1 MKLMKLSRK
10 KLILLI
16 LAMLVFAIV
25 LFGVIYHQTSLW
37 KPEQSLI
44 TLLPESPIC
53 YLTFKDLKGT
63 IKTFNNGEFG
73 KQAAKMPILSH
84 IKKQL
89 WWRELVYQKQFWE
102 YEMGGRL
109 DLAAFNGHFGKE
121 AILALYEKE
130 GEVSFLLIT
139 ELGGKEKLA
148 IEAVTATEA
157 IDPRYE
163 RIQTEY
169 EASDNE
175 KFTINTI
182 TGFPLDFSYAFIG
195 KIGMLSLNPL
205 LLAEVIDIYGGK
217 KRNFLAK
224 HPKREAIQESYEND
238 SNTGYIDIA
247 QLTKLLKSL
256 ELNIGEIIGQ
266 TSSATGTSNY
276 LTFGNKN
283 EDGTIMSK
291 IRIGDTG
298 KSNHAIYDKQHKH
311 AFIPHQTA
319 LVIYNPQQ
327 DLGVLWETLNEF
339 LRIEIEPTNSGFS
352 NLMGQE
358 MTLEMISIRKEQ
370 FLRLPSFV
378 IHIPIKRETE
388 FIDAINE
395 QKQNGISVAGKSVDF
410 LQQQTYDGIS
420 IQPIRLRLN
429 LLLSLTGAYAVVDN
443 DFYFSTTIS
452 GLESVLDTRLV
463 NGSSLS
469 DVVFSK
475 DKDVVQTY
483 IQPDVL
489 IHEIKRYLP
498 TISLLVSLSG
508 MKMDSK
514 MTDHI
519 RQNLFPL
526 ESLGPIAIDVRN
538 SEKGVDTEI
547 RIKFEK

>member
-10 KLILLI
+10 KLIFLI

-25 LFGVIYHQTSLW
+25 LFGVVYHQTSLW

-63 IKTFNNGEFG
+63 INTFNSSEFG
-73 KQAAKMPILSH
+73 KQTAKMPILSY

-89 WWRELVYQKQFWE
+89 WWRELFYQKQVWE

-121 AILALYEKE
+121 VILALYENE
-130 GEVSFLLIT
+130 GEMSFLLIT
-139 ELGGKEKLA
+139 EIGGKEKLA

-169 EASDNE
+169 EG
-175 KFTINTI
+175 FTINTI
-182 TGFPLDFSYAFIG
+182 TGFPLDFSYTFIG
-195 KIGMLSLNPL
+195 KIGILSLNPL
-205 LLAEVIDIYGGK
+205 LLAEVIDIYGDK

-224 HPKREAIQESYEND
+224 HPKRETIQESYEND
-238 SNTGYIDIA
+238 TNTGYVDIA

-256 ELNIGEIIGQ
+256 ELNIGELIAQ
-266 TSSATGTSNY
+266 TSPTTGTSNY
-276 LTFGNKN
+276 LTFGNRS
-283 EDGTIMSK
+283 EDGTIISN
-291 IRIGDTG
+291 IRVGDTG
-298 KSNHAIYDKQHKH
+298 KSNHVEPDKQRTHS
-311 AFIPHQTA
+311 FIPNQTA
-319 LVIYNPQQ
+319 LAIYNPQQ
-327 DLGVLWETLNEF
+327 DLGVLWETLNDS
-339 LRIEIEPTNSGFS
+339 LQIEIEETNSQFS
-352 NLMGQE
+352 NLMRQE
-358 MTLEMISIRKEQ
+358 MTLELISIRPEQ

-378 IHIPIKRETE
+378 LHIPIKRKTE
-388 FIDAINE
+388 FIDAIHE
-395 QKQNGISVAGKSVDF
+395 QRMHGISVAGKSVEF
-410 LQQQTYDGIS
+410 LQQQTYNGIN

-429 LLLSLTGAYAVVDN
+429 LLLSLTGAYAIVDN

-452 GLESVLDTRLV
+452 GLESVLDTRTST
-463 NGSSLS
+463 GSALS

-508 MKMDSK
+508 QKMDSK
-514 MTDHI
+514 MTNQI
-519 RQNLFPL
+519 SENLFPL
-526 ESLGPIAIDVRN
+526 ESLGPVAIDVRN

-547 RIKFEK
+547 RVKLEK

>member
-16 LAMLVFAIV
+16 LAILVLAIV

-63 IKTFNNGEFG
+63 IKTFNGSEFG
-73 KQAAKMPILSH
+73 KQVAKMPILSH

-89 WWRELVYQKQFWE
+89 WWRELVYQKQIWE

-109 DLAAFNGHFGKE
+109 DLGAFNGHFGKE
-121 AILALYEKE
+121 AILALYENE

-139 ELGGKEKLA
+139 EIGGKEKLA

-169 EASDNE
+169 EG
-175 KFTINTI
+175 FTINTI
-182 TGFPLDFSYAFIG
+182 TGFPLNFSYTFIG

-205 LLAEVIDIYGGK
+205 LLAEVIDIYGDK
-217 KRNFLAK
+217 KSNFLAK

-238 SNTGYIDIA
+238 SNTGYVDIA

-266 TSSATGTSNY
+266 ASSATDTTNY
-276 LTFGNKN
+276 LTFGNRN
-283 EDGTIMSK
+283 EDGTIISN
-291 IRIGDTG
+291 IRVGDTG
-298 KSNHAIYDKQHKH
+298 KLNHAKLGKQLTHS
-311 AFIPHQTA
+311 FIPNQTA
-319 LVIYNPQQ
+319 LVTYNPEQ
-327 DLGVLWETLNEF
+327 DLGVLWETLNDY

-358 MTLEMISIRKEQ
+358 MTLELISIRKEQ

-378 IHIPIKRETE
+378 VQIPIKRKTE

-395 QKQNGISVAGKSVDF
+395 RRKNGISVAGKSVEF
-410 LQQQTYDGIS
+410 LQQQTYGGIS

-452 GLESVLDTRLV
+452 GLESILDTRSV
-463 NGSSLS
+463 NADTLS

-475 DKDVVQTY
+475 DRDVVQTY

-508 MKMDSK
+508 QKMDSK

-519 RQNLFPL
+519 RENLFPL

-547 RIKFEK
+547 RIKLEK

>member
-1 MKLMKLSRK
+1 MKFMKLSRK

-16 LAMLVFAIV
+16 LAVLVFVIV
-25 LFGVIYHQTSLW
+25 LLGVIYHQTSLW

-63 IKTFNNGEFG
+63 IKTFNSSEFG
-73 KQAAKMPILSH
+73 KQTAKMPILSH

-109 DLAAFNGHFGKE
+109 DLAAFNGYFGKE
-121 AILALYEKE
+121 VILALYENE

-139 ELGGKEKLA
+139 EIGGKEKLA
-148 IEAVTATEA
+148 IEAVTATDA

-169 EASDNE
+169 E

-182 TGFPLDFSYAFIG
+182 TGFPLDFSYTFIG

-224 HPKREAIQESYEND
+224 HPKRDAILESYENN
-238 SNTGYIDIA
+238 SNIGYIDIA

-256 ELNIGEIIGQ
+256 ELNIGEIIEQ
-266 TSSATGTSNY
+266 VSPTTSTSNY
-276 LTFGNKN
+276 LTFGNRN
-283 EDGTIMSK
+283 EDGTIISN
-291 IRIGDTG
+291 IRVGDTG
-298 KSNHAIYDKQHKH
+298 KSNHVKSDKQLTHS
-311 AFIPHQTA
+311 FIPNQTA

-327 DLGVLWETLNEF
+327 DLGVLWETLNDYGQ
-339 LRIEIEPTNSGFS
+339 IEIESTNSGFS
-352 NLMGQE
+352 NLMGQG
-358 MTLEMISIRKEQ
+358 MTLELISIPTEQ

-378 IHIPIKRETE
+378 LHIPIKCETE

-395 QKQNGISVAGKSVDF
+395 QRKNGIFVAGKSVDF

-452 GLESVLDTRLV
+452 GLESVLDTRSV
-463 NGSSLS
+463 NADALS
-469 DVVFSK
+469 DLVFSK
-475 DKDVVQTY
+475 DKDAVQAY

-508 MKMDSK
+508 QKMDSK
-514 MTDHI
+514 ITDHI

-538 SEKGVDTEI
+538 SEKGVDTKI
-547 RIKFEK
+547 RIKLEK

>member
-1 MKLMKLSRK
+1 MKFMKLSRK
-10 KLILLI
+10 KLIFLI
-16 LAMLVFAIV
+16 LAILVLAIV

-63 IKTFNNGEFG
+63 IKTFNSSEFG
-73 KQAAKMPILSH
+73 KQAAKMPILSY

-89 WWRELVYQKQFWE
+89 WWRELVYQKQIWE

-121 AILALYEKE
+121 VILALYENE

-139 ELGGKEKLA
+139 EIGGKEKLA

-169 EASDNE
+169 EG
-175 KFTINTI
+175 FTINTI
-182 TGFPLDFSYAFIG
+182 TGFPLDFSYTFIG

-217 KRNFLAK
+217 KSNFLVK
-224 HPKREAIQESYEND
+224 HPKREAIQDSYEND
-238 SNTGYIDIA
+238 SNTGYVDIA

-266 TSSATGTSNY
+266 ASSATDTTNY
-276 LTFGNKN
+276 LTFGNRN
-283 EDGTIMSK
+283 EDGTIISN
-291 IRIGDTG
+291 IRVGDTG
-298 KSNHAIYDKQHKH
+298 KLNHAKPGKQLTHS
-311 AFIPHQTA
+311 FIPNQTA

-327 DLGVLWETLNEF
+327 DLGVLWEILNDY
-339 LRIEIEPTNSGFS
+339 LQIDIEPTTSGFS

-358 MTLEMISIRKEQ
+358 MTLELISIRKEQ

-378 IHIPIKRETE
+378 IHIPIKSKTG

-395 QKQNGISVAGKSVDF
+395 QRKNGISVAGKSVEF

-452 GLESVLDTRLV
+452 GLESILDTRSV
-463 NGSSLS
+463 NADALS

-508 MKMDSK
+508 QKMDSK

-519 RQNLFPL
+519 RENLFPL

-547 RIKFEK
+547 KIKFEK

>member
-1 MKLMKLSRK
+1 MKLSRK
-10 KLILLI
+10 KLIFLI
-16 LAMLVFAIV
+16 LAIFVLAIV

-53 YLTFKDLKGT
+53 CLTFKDLKGI
-63 IKTFNNGEFG
+63 IKTFNRSEFG
-73 KQAAKMPILSH
+73 KQAAKMPILSFT
-84 IKKQL
+84 KKQL
-89 WWRELVYQKQFWE
+89 WWRELVYQKQIWE

-121 AILALYEKE
+121 VILALYENE

-169 EASDNE
+169 EG
-175 KFTINTI
+175 FTINTI
-182 TGFPLDFSYAFIG
+182 TGFPLDFSYTFIG

-217 KRNFLAK
+217 KSNFLVK

-266 TSSATGTSNY
+266 ASSATDTTNY
-276 LTFGNKN
+276 LTFGNRN
-283 EDGTIMSK
+283 EDDTIISN
-291 IRIGDTG
+291 IRVGDTG
-298 KSNHAIYDKQHKH
+298 KSNHAIYDKHHKH
-311 AFIPHQTA
+311 VFIPHQTA

-358 MTLEMISIRKEQ
+358 MTLELISIRKEQ

-378 IHIPIKRETE
+378 IHIPIKRKTG

-395 QKQNGISVAGKSVDF
+395 QRKNGISVAGKSVEF

-429 LLLSLTGAYAVVDN
+429 LLLSLTGAYVVVDN

-452 GLESVLDTRLV
+452 GLESVLDTRLI

-519 RQNLFPL
+519 RENLFPL

-547 RIKFEK
+547 RIKLEK